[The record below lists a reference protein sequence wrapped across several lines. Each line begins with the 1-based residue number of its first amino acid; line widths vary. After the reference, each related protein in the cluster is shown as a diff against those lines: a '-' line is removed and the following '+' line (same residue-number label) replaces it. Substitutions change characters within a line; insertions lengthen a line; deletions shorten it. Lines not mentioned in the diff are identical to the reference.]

1 MNREWRIVSRAAFHT
16 VFPRFPIPGS
26 RLTSLTGAYLR
37 LSAVA
42 LVAFLA
48 AVPAAAQYE
57 QGLLWR
63 IEGKGASPSHVFGT
77 VHLADPRVTRLPPA
91 VERELDRASSVS
103 LEVTLD
109 NSNIMALANRMLYTD
124 GRDLQSVAGAELFG
138 KAAAITAE
146 LGLPEPLLRV
156 FKPWAV
162 ALVLSAPPQ
171 DPANVLDF
179 VLARRAQEKG
189 KPVHEL
195 EGIEEQ
201 IAALEGFP
209 ESEQVALLRQAVE
222 NRSRMADWIGR
233 IVEAYL
239 ARDLAA
245 MQRISEESS
254 GGDQRA
260 NDVFAERL
268 LYQRNERMVERM
280 EARLAEG
287 GAFIA
292 VGAMHLYGSRG
303 VPALLEQKGYR
314 VTKVY

>member
-1 MNREWRIVSRAAFHT
+1 VLTRDLIHSTALRARRAFFLL
-16 VFPRFPIPGS
+16 VV
-26 RLTSLTGAYLR
+26 LT
-37 LSAVA
+37 
-42 LVAFLA
+42 A
-48 AVPAAAQYE
+48 AAPAAAQYE

-63 IEGKGASPSHVFGT
+63 IEGKGAAASHVFGT
-77 VHLADPRVTRLPPA
+77 VHLADPRVTKLPPA
-91 VERELDRASSVS
+91 VARELDRARSVS
-103 LEVTLD
+103 LEVTFD
-109 NSNIMALANRMLYTD
+109 SANILTLANRMLYTD

-138 KAAAITAE
+138 KAAAITE
-146 LGLPEPLLRV
+146 GLGLPEPLLRM

-195 EGIEEQ
+195 EGMEEQ
-201 IAALEGFP
+201 VAVLEGFP
-209 ESEQVALLRQAVE
+209 EADQVALLRHAVE
-222 NRSRMADWIGR
+222 NRARLQDWIGR

-254 GGDQRA
+254 GGDQRV
-260 NDVFAERL
+260 NEVFTDRL
-268 LYQRNERMVERM
+268 LNQRNERMVERM

-287 GAFIA
+287 GSFIA
-292 VGAMHLYGSRG
+292 VGALHLYGSRG

-314 VTKVY
+314 VTRVY

>member
-1 MNREWRIVSRAAFHT
+1 VFTRDLIHAAALRAAAALLLAT
-16 VFPRFPIPGS
+16 V
-26 RLTSLTGAYLR
+26 
-37 LSAVA
+37 AVA
-42 LVAFLA
+42 PAHA
-48 AVPAAAQYE
+48 AESYE

-63 IEGKGASPSHVFGT
+63 IEGKGAAPSHVFGT
-77 VHLADPRVTRLPPA
+77 VHLADPRVTKLPPA
-91 VERELDRASSVS
+91 VARELDRARSVS

-109 NSNIMALANRMLYTD
+109 SASILTLASRMIYTD
-124 GRDLQSVAGAELFG
+124 GRDLQSVAGADLFG
-138 KAAAITAE
+138 KAAAITE
-146 LGLPEPLLRV
+146 GLGLPEPVLRM

-179 VLARRAQEKG
+179 ALARRAQEKG

-201 IAALEGFP
+201 VAVLEGIP
-209 ESEQVALLRQAVE
+209 EADQVALLRHAVE
-222 NRSRMADWIGR
+222 NRARLQDWIGR

-254 GGDQRA
+254 GGDQRV
-260 NDVFAERL
+260 NEVFADRL
-268 LYQRNERMVERM
+268 LNQRNERMVERM
-280 EARLAEG
+280 EARLTEG

-292 VGAMHLYGSRG
+292 MGALHLYGSRG

-314 VTKVY
+314 VTRVY

>member
-1 MNREWRIVSRAAFHT
+1 MGAPRQSVYLLSFIG
-16 VFPRFPIPGS
+16 VF
-26 RLTSLTGAYLR
+26 LR

-42 LVAFLA
+42 LLAFLA
-48 AVPAAAQYE
+48 AAPALAAESYE
-57 QGLLWR
+57 RGLLWR
-63 IEGKGASPSHVFGT
+63 VEGKGASPSHVFGT
-77 VHLADPRVTRLPPA
+77 VHLADPRVTKLPPA
-91 VERELDRASSVS
+91 VARELDRARSVS
-103 LEVTLD
+103 LEVTFE
-109 NSNIMALANRMLYTD
+109 SANILALASRMIYTD

-138 KAAAITAE
+138 KAAAITE
-146 LGLPEPLLRV
+146 GLGLPEPLLRM

-195 EGIEEQ
+195 EGMEEQ
-201 IAALEGFP
+201 IAVLEGFP
-209 ESEQVALLRQAVE
+209 EADQVALLRHAVE
-222 NRSRMADWIGR
+222 NRARLQDWIGR

-254 GGDQRA
+254 GGDQRV
-260 NDVFAERL
+260 NEVFADRL
-268 LYQRNERMVERM
+268 LNQRNERMVERM
-280 EARLAEG
+280 EARFAEG

-292 VGAMHLYGSRG
+292 VGALHLYGSRG

-314 VTKVY
+314 ITRIY

>member
-1 MNREWRIVSRAAFHT
+1 
-16 VFPRFPIPGS
+16 
-26 RLTSLTGAYLR
+26 L
-37 LSAVA
+37 
-42 LVAFLA
+42 LA
-48 AVPAAAQYE
+48 AAAPAAAQYE

-63 IEGKGASPSHVFGT
+63 IEGKGAAASHVFGT
-77 VHLADPRVTRLPPA
+77 VHLADPRVTKLPPA
-91 VERELDRASSVS
+91 VARELDRARSVS
-103 LEVTLD
+103 LEVTFD
-109 NSNIMALANRMLYTD
+109 SANILTLANRMLYTD

-138 KAAAITAE
+138 KAAAITE
-146 LGLPEPLLRV
+146 GLGLPEPLLRM

-195 EGIEEQ
+195 EGMEEQ
-201 IAALEGFP
+201 IAVLEGFP
-209 ESEQVALLRQAVE
+209 EADQVALLRHAVE
-222 NRSRMADWIGR
+222 NRARLQDWIGR

-254 GGDQRA
+254 GGDQRV
-260 NDVFAERL
+260 NEVFADRL
-268 LYQRNERMVERM
+268 LNQRNERMVERM
-280 EARLAEG
+280 EARFAEG

-292 VGAMHLYGSRG
+292 VGALHLYGSRG

-314 VTKVY
+314 VTRVY

>member
-1 MNREWRIVSRAAFHT
+1 MMSTAFSYIR
-16 VFPRFPIPGS
+16 V
-26 RLTSLTGAYLR
+26 YLR
-37 LSAVA
+37 ISAVA
-42 LVAFLA
+42 LLALIATAPALA
-48 AVPAAAQYE
+48 AESYE

-63 IEGKGASPSHVFGT
+63 IEGKGATPSHVFGT
-77 VHLADPRVTRLPPA
+77 VHLADPRVTKLPPA
-91 VERELDRASSVS
+91 VARELDRARSVS

-109 NSNIMALANRMLYTD
+109 SANILTLAGRMLYTD

-138 KAAAITAE
+138 KAAALTE
-146 LGLPEPLLRV
+146 EVGLPEPLLRM

-179 VLARRAQEKG
+179 VLARTAQEKG

-195 EGIEEQ
+195 EGMEEQ
-201 IAALEGFP
+201 IATLEGIP
-209 ESEQVALLRQAVE
+209 EADQVALLRHAVE
-222 NRSRMADWIGR
+222 NRARMQDWIGR

-254 GGDQRA
+254 GGDQRV
-260 NDVFAERL
+260 NEVFADRL
-268 LYQRNERMVERM
+268 LNQRNERMVERM

-292 VGAMHLYGSRG
+292 MGALHLYGSRG

-314 VTKVY
+314 VTVVY

>member
-1 MNREWRIVSRAAFHT
+1 VLAIAA
-16 VFPRFPIPGS
+16 
-26 RLTSLTGAYLR
+26 GA
-37 LSAVA
+37 A
-42 LVAFLA
+42 
-48 AVPAAAQYE
+48 PAAAQYE

-91 VERELDRASSVS
+91 VARELERASSVS
-103 LEVTLD
+103 LEVTLET
-109 NSNIMALANRMLYTD
+109 SNIQTLASRMLYTD

-138 KAAAITAE
+138 KAAAITE
-146 LGLPEPLLRV
+146 GLGLPEPLLRM

-162 ALVLSAPPQ
+162 ALILSAPPQ

-179 VLARRAQEKG
+179 VLARTAKEKG

-201 IAALEGFP
+201 VAAFEGFP
-209 ESEQVALLRQAVE
+209 EAEQVTLLRHAVE
-222 NRSRMADWIGR
+222 NRGRMADWIGR

-254 GGDQRA
+254 GGDRRA
-260 NDVFAERL
+260 NEVFADRL

-280 EARLAEG
+280 EARLTEG

-292 VGAMHLYGSRG
+292 VGALHLYGSRG
-303 VPALLEQKGYR
+303 VPALLESRGYR
-314 VTKVY
+314 VTRVY

>member
-1 MNREWRIVSRAAFHT
+1 MNADQRRYINPVYSVLSFVRVH
-16 VFPRFPIPGS
+16 
-26 RLTSLTGAYLR
+26 LR
-37 LSAVA
+37 LSAV
-42 LVAFLA
+42 LSGFFLLAVLTA
-48 AVPAAAQYE
+48 AAAPAAEQYE

-91 VERELDRASSVS
+91 VARELDRASSVS

-109 NSNIMALANRMLYTD
+109 TSNILTLANRMLYTD
-124 GRDLQSVAGAELFG
+124 GRDLQTVAGAELFG
-138 KAAAITAE
+138 KAAAITAG
-146 LGLPEPLLRV
+146 LGLPEQLLRM

-162 ALVLSAPPQ
+162 ALILSAPPQ

-209 ESEQVALLRQAVE
+209 EAEQVALLRHAVE

-260 NDVFAERL
+260 NEVFADRL

-292 VGAMHLYGSRG
+292 VGALHLYGSRG
-303 VPALLEQKGYR
+303 VPALLERRGYR
-314 VTKVY
+314 VTRVY

>member
-1 MNREWRIVSRAAFHT
+1 MGLIRV
-16 VFPRFPIPGS
+16 
-26 RLTSLTGAYLR
+26 YLR

-42 LVAFLA
+42 LLAFLA
-48 AVPAAAQYE
+48 AAPALAAEAYE
-57 QGLLWR
+57 RGLLWR
-63 IEGKGASPSHVFGT
+63 VEGKGAPPSHVFGT

-91 VERELDRASSVS
+91 VARELDRASSVS
-103 LEVTLD
+103 LEMTLD
-109 NSNIMALANRMLYTD
+109 NSNIMTLANRMLYTD

-146 LGLPEPLLRV
+146 LGLPEPLLRM

-195 EGIEEQ
+195 EGMEEQ

-209 ESEQVALLRQAVE
+209 ESEQVALLRHAVE

-260 NDVFAERL
+260 NEVFADRL

-280 EARLAEG
+280 EPRLAEG

-303 VPALLEQKGYR
+303 VPALLERRGYR
-314 VTKVY
+314 VTVVY

>member
-1 MNREWRIVSRAAFHT
+1 MTDSI
-16 VFPRFPIPGS
+16 S
-26 RLTSLTGAYLR
+26 RLVRVHLR
-37 LSAVA
+37 SSAVS
-42 LVAFLA
+42 LGLLLLA
-48 AVPAAAQYE
+48 ALAAAPAAAQYE

-63 IEGKGASPSHVFGT
+63 IEGKGAAASHVFGT
-77 VHLADPRVTRLPPA
+77 VHLADPRVTKLPPA
-91 VERELDRASSVS
+91 VARELDRARSVS
-103 LEVTLD
+103 LEVTFE
-109 NSNIMALANRMLYTD
+109 SANILALASRMIYTD

-138 KAAAITAE
+138 KAAAITE
-146 LGLPEPLLRV
+146 GLGLPEPLLRM

-195 EGIEEQ
+195 EGMEEQ
-201 IAALEGFP
+201 IAVLEGFP
-209 ESEQVALLRQAVE
+209 EADQVALLRHAVE
-222 NRSRMADWIGR
+222 NRARLQDWIGR

-254 GGDQRA
+254 GGDQRV
-260 NDVFAERL
+260 NEIFADRL
-268 LYQRNERMVERM
+268 LNQRNERMVERM
-280 EARLAEG
+280 EARLTEG

-292 VGAMHLYGSRG
+292 MGALHLYGSRG

-314 VTKVY
+314 VTRIY

>member
-1 MNREWRIVSRAAFHT
+1 V
-16 VFPRFPIPGS
+16 
-26 RLTSLTGAYLR
+26 
-37 LSAVA
+37 
-42 LVAFLA
+42 LA
-48 AVPAAAQYE
+48 AAPAPAAE
-57 QGLLWR
+57 SFERGLLWR

-77 VHLADPRVTRLPPA
+77 VHLADPRVTKLPPVVA
-91 VERELDRASSVS
+91 RELDQASSVS

-109 NSNIMALANRMLYTD
+109 NSNILQLANRMVYTD
-124 GRDLQSVAGAELFG
+124 GRDLQTVAGAELFG

-146 LGLPEPLLRV
+146 LGLPEPALRM

-162 ALVLSAPPQ
+162 ALILSAPPQ

-195 EGIEEQ
+195 EGMEEQ
-201 IAALEGFP
+201 VAAFEGFP
-209 ESEQVALLRQAVE
+209 EAEQVTLLRQAVE
-222 NRSRMADWIGR
+222 NRGRMEEWIGR

-245 MQRISEESS
+245 MHRISEEGS
-254 GGDQRA
+254 GGDRRA
-260 NDVFAERL
+260 NEAFADRL
-268 LYQRNERMVERM
+268 LYRRNERMVERM
-280 EARLAEG
+280 QARLAEG

-292 VGAMHLYGSRG
+292 VGALHLHGSRG

-314 VTKVY
+314 VTRVY

>member
-1 MNREWRIVSRAAFHT
+1 MTDSI
-16 VFPRFPIPGS
+16 S
-26 RLTSLTGAYLR
+26 RLVRVHLR
-37 LSAVA
+37 SSAVS
-42 LVAFLA
+42 LGLLLLA
-48 AVPAAAQYE
+48 ALAAAPAAAQYE

-63 IEGKGASPSHVFGT
+63 IEGKGAAASHVFGT
-77 VHLADPRVTRLPPA
+77 VHLADPRVTKLPPA
-91 VERELDRASSVS
+91 VARELDRARSVS
-103 LEVTLD
+103 LEVTFD
-109 NSNIMALANRMLYTD
+109 SANILTLANRMLYTD

-138 KAAAITAE
+138 KAAAITE
-146 LGLPEPLLRV
+146 GLGLPEPLLRM

-195 EGIEEQ
+195 EGMEEQ
-201 IAALEGFP
+201 IAVLEGFP
-209 ESEQVALLRQAVE
+209 EADQVALLRHAVE
-222 NRSRMADWIGR
+222 NRARLQDWIGR

-254 GGDQRA
+254 GGDQRV
-260 NDVFAERL
+260 NEVFTDRL
-268 LYQRNERMVERM
+268 LNQRNERMVERM
-280 EARLAEG
+280 EARLTEG

-292 VGAMHLYGSRG
+292 MGALHLYGSRG

-314 VTKVY
+314 VTRIY

>member
-1 MNREWRIVSRAAFHT
+1 VNRVAFHPA
-16 VFPRFPIPGS
+16 FPRFPIPGS
-26 RLTSLTGAYLR
+26 RFAKVGVYLR

-42 LVAFLA
+42 ILAFLA
-48 AVPAAAQYE
+48 AAPAVAAEPYGR
-57 QGLLWR
+57 GLLWR
-63 IEGKGASPSHVFGT
+63 IEGKGAAPSHVFGT
-77 VHLADPRVTRLPPA
+77 VHLADPRVTKLPPA
-91 VERELDRASSVS
+91 VANEFDRARSVS

-109 NSNIMALANRMLYTD
+109 AANILTLANRMLYTD

-138 KAAAITAE
+138 KAAAITE
-146 LGLPEPLLRV
+146 GLGLPEPLLRM

-189 KPVHEL
+189 KPVHAL
-195 EGIEEQ
+195 EGMEEQ

-209 ESEQVALLRQAVE
+209 EADQVALLRHAVE
-222 NRSRMADWIGR
+222 NRARLQDWIGR

-260 NDVFAERL
+260 NEVFADRL
-268 LYQRNERMVERM
+268 LYQRNERMAERM

-292 VGAMHLYGSRG
+292 VGALHLYGSRG
-303 VPALLEQKGYR
+303 VPALLESRGYR
-314 VTKVY
+314 VTRVY

>member
-1 MNREWRIVSRAAFHT
+1 
-16 VFPRFPIPGS
+16 
-26 RLTSLTGAYLR
+26 
-37 LSAVA
+37 VA
-42 LVAFLA
+42 
-48 AVPAAAQYE
+48 
-57 QGLLWR
+57 
-63 IEGKGASPSHVFGT
+63 
-77 VHLADPRVTRLPPA
+77 
-91 VERELDRASSVS
+91 RELDRASSVS

-109 NSNIMALANRMLYTD
+109 TSNILTLANRMLYSD
-124 GRDLQSVAGAELFG
+124 GRDLQTVAGAELFG
-138 KAAAITAE
+138 KAAAITAG
-146 LGLPEPLLRV
+146 LGLPEPLLRM

-179 VLARRAQEKG
+179 VLARRAAEKG

-195 EGIEEQ
+195 EGMEEQ

-209 ESEQVALLRQAVE
+209 EGEQVALLRHAVE
-222 NRSRMADWIGR
+222 NRGRMADWIGR

-260 NDVFAERL
+260 NEVFADRL

-292 VGAMHLYGSRG
+292 VGALHLYGSRG
-303 VPALLEQKGYR
+303 VPALLEARGYR
-314 VTKVY
+314 VTRVY